1 MVAKWAF
8 IFIGLIFMINPSLV
22 CINLM
27 LHHNKEIFNIDAMD
41 IKKTKIGIFLNETS

>member
-1 MVAKWAF
+1 MGFYIYW
-8 IFIGLIFMINPSLV
+8 IIFMINPSLV

-27 LHHNKEIFNIDAMD
+27 LHHNKGIFNIDAMD